1 MQLAHHVV
9 QMAEIIWGKDTG
21 KFLFL
26 HLCLIGL
33 IRLI

>member
-9 QMAEIIWGKDTG
+9 QMAEVIWGKDTVQ
-21 KFLFL
+21 FLFL
-26 HLCLIGL
+26 HLRLIGL